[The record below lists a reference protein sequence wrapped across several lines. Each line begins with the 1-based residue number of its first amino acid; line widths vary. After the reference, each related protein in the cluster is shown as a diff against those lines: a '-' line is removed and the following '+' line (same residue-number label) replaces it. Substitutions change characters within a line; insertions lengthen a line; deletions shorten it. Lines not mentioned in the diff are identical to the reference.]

1 MARILKNQ
9 PPVTPKINRIHI
21 LGASG
26 VGTTSIARRLAE
38 RIDCQHFDSDDF
50 YWRNTSSPYTVVY
63 ETQERQRRLSTALAS
78 HRQWILSG
86 SLCGWGDMFIP
97 FFELVVYVYVENETR
112 LERIRQRES
121 MRFGDAILPGGDQYE
136 RYREFVE
143 WAAAYE
149 TSIDVSRNAVRH
161 QQWLEKVNCPIV
173 MVINHR
179 TVDDAVNDIM
189 AHMRMGN

>member
-1 MARILKNQ
+1 
-9 PPVTPKINRIHI
+9 
-21 LGASG
+21 
-26 VGTTSIARRLAE
+26 
-38 RIDCQHFDSDDF
+38 
-50 YWRNTSSPYTVVY
+50 
-63 ETQERQRRLSTALAS
+63 
-78 HRQWILSG
+78 
-86 SLCGWGDMFIP
+86 MFIP

-112 LERIRQRES
+112 LERIRHRES

-161 QQWLEKVNCPIV
+161 QHWLEKVNCPIV